1 MCLLIVNYLISMGC
15 RRINIMEFNKV
26 CVSFSLVFVL
36 LVGIFFSGLS
46 VVMLV
51 IMDVVVVKLC
61 DSDDDSDVIKDVLF
75 YFNFV
80 F

>member
-51 IMDVVVVKLC
+51 MMDVVVVKLY
-61 DSDDDSDVIKDVLF
+61 DSDVSKDVLF